1 MRHLILFAGLAFNPG
16 FKGILVVATGTAVLG
31 GSVYLLLAT
40 NMGARLGLLVAFA
53 GLFGW
58 LSILTLTWWIQPP
71 GNGPRGTNP
80 SWKPVEIYV
89 SGGGNPQTE
98 VLASLPAE
106 ITPTPE
112 QIIAEHPEMLKDF
125 PDPTKAS
132 LTDIAGAFPDI
143 LAEYVT
149 SQDLGGWR
157 VTPAASAGE
166 AQAAADVALTTNSG
180 FFEATTDYKK
190 LSVFEFGGKPTRDE
204 YCPNEEH
211 PHNLIP
217 DDLICRIQYKINKV
231 VGFKHP
237 THYAVVQVQQV
248 IPQVTKEGEAPP
260 IPIVDTSKPV
270 VSVVLV
276 RDLGNVRLLPA
287 IYFVICF
294 SLFVVFV
301 LLLHYRDKTLQ
312 KNLAEAEADAVGSGV

>member
-1 MRHLILFAGLAFNPG
+1 MRHLTLFAGLAFNPG
-16 FKGILVVATGTAVLG
+16 FKGILVVATGVAVLG
-31 GSVYLLLAT
+31 GSIYLLLAT

-58 LSILTLTWWIQPP
+58 LTILTLTWWIQPP

-89 SGGGNPQTE
+89 TGGGNPQTE
-98 VLASLPAE
+98 VLASLPTEMVSPA
-106 ITPTPE
+106 
-112 QIIAEHPEMLKDF
+112 QIIADHPEMLKDF
-125 PDPTKAS
+125 PDPTQAS

-143 LAEYVT
+143 LAQYVT
-149 SQDLGGWR
+149 KADLGGWR
-157 VTPAASAGE
+157 ITPASSAGE

-190 LSVFEFGGKPTRDE
+190 LSVFEFGGKPSRDE
-204 YCPNEEH
+204 YCPNEQH
-211 PHNLIP
+211 PHNLVP
-217 DDLICRIQYKINKV
+217 DDVICRIQYKFNKLV
-231 VGFKHP
+231 DFKHP
-237 THYAVVQVQQV
+237 PHFAVVQVQQV
-248 IPQVTKEGEAPP
+248 IPQETPEGAAPP
-260 IPIVDTSKPV
+260 TPIVDESKPV
-270 VSVVLV
+270 ISVVLV

-312 KNLAEAEADAVGSGV
+312 KNLAEAEAEAVGSGV

>member
-16 FKGILVVATGTAVLG
+16 FKGILVVATAVAILG

-40 NMGARLGLLVAFA
+40 NMGARLGLLVALA

-89 SGGGNPQTE
+89 SGGGSPQTE
-98 VLASLPAE
+98 ALTSLPAE
-106 ITPTPE
+106 ITPTPA
-112 QIIAEHPEMLKDF
+112 QIIADHPEMLKDF
-125 PDPTKAS
+125 PNPDTTS
-132 LTDIAGAFPDI
+132 YTDIAGAFPDI
-143 LAEYVT
+143 LAEYLT
-149 SQDLGGWR
+149 SDDLGGWR

-166 AQAAADVALTTNSG
+166 AQAAADVALTTTSG
-180 FFEATTDYKK
+180 FFQATTDYKK
-190 LSVFEFGGKPTRDE
+190 LSVFEFGGKPSRDE

-211 PHNLIP
+211 PHDLIP
-217 DDLICRIQYKINKV
+217 DDVVCRIQYKFDKLVN
-231 VGFKHP
+231 FKHP

-248 IPQVTKEGEAPP
+248 IPQVAKDGEAPP
-260 IPIVDTSKPV
+260 TPIVDPSKPV

-287 IYFVICF
+287 VYFVICF
-294 SLFVVFV
+294 SLFVLFV

-312 KNLAEAEADAVGSGV
+312 KNMDEAEAELAGTKG